1 MQQDVVAGPG
11 SCYIS
16 LRCAVMTQEGNP
28 QDSRSQGVR
37 LALEKPT
44 EKVEKPLTC
53 PIRVTWHTTDHCDG
67 GRRLL
72 QSVRRSPRQ
81 PRYFGPATWN
91 ADVIHGGAE
100 LREGDDAT
108 ESAVNSARAENTEI
122 LCIMGNGAVHSACK
136 AGMMERMRLVHT
148 VARNWVLTLALLG
161 SAITGPPHAGATQ
174 PPAKSPRIALQGE
187 VDLARL
193 VDLCAQRLDL
203 TIEYDASVL
212 KGKATL
218 RLTDTLTDEQ
228 LWELTNRILSLR
240 GFTTVKLHGDDGQ
253 QILSVV
259 RLADAAGLAEVTADE
274 ARGASLA
281 GFVAV
286 VVRVEHQPIKD
297 TSEALKSILSKSGS
311 SVTTLGNSNLLL
323 IADLGPRVEQALQL
337 FRQID
342 QPGPE
347 SIIQRLELTHVSAS
361 HLAAMLA
368 SITAARDLVDG
379 RTSKGRVVAEPGDRA
394 VILIAPPDEADGWR
408 SLVQRFDQV
417 PPVET
422 RTYSPRYFGLDE
434 VATLIEQA
442 VHPTGSGEDQWRLV
456 RDQLTGSIILTASPL
471 AHEQVQSIIDRLNS
485 MPAESRRPMRTYQV
499 RNRSVTEV
507 VDVLERLMNS
517 GVLEEAAGTGART
530 APSSPP
536 NPEPSGPSPRL
547 VPGSPVIQSPS
558 PSTDPPLS
566 SPDSRRSGATAA
578 GDGPNPSSLTLTAD
592 EMTSTIIATGEPRL
606 LDQVEQLIRQ
616 LDVRQPQVMVEILI
630 VSLSES
636 QTIDLGVELEKIEV
650 SGDVRLTLSSLFG
663 LSSFTN
669 GLRSVGN
676 GQGGSALV
684 LSPGD
689 FSVVVRAL
697 ETINDGRSLNVP
709 RVLVN
714 NNQEAMLNSVLQQPF
729 VSINAFNTIATTS
742 FGGTQDAGT
751 VITVK
756 PQIAQGDHMIID
768 YSVTLSAFVGE
779 PTDPSLPPPRQ
790 ENSLQSVATIPDGY
804 VVALGGIEVTS
815 ESKGV
820 SQVPG
825 LAEIPIVG
833 ELFKNRSRSQSR
845 NRFYVFIRPSILRR
859 LDFEDLRYLSEA
871 PLEAGAIDDGWPTV
885 EPRVIR

>member
-53 PIRVTWHTTDHCDG
+53 PIRVTWHTTDHFDG
-67 GRRLL
+67 GRSLL
-72 QSVRRSPRQ
+72 QSVRRSPHQ

-91 ADVIHGGAE
+91 ADAIHGGAE

-274 ARGASLA
+274 ACGASLA

-347 SIIQRLELTHVSAS
+347 SIIQRLELTHLPAS
-361 HLAAMLA
+361 RLAAMLA
-368 SITAARDLVDG
+368 SIAAARDLVDG
-379 RTSKGRVVAEPGDRA
+379 RTSEGRVVAEPGDRA

-408 SLVQRFDQV
+408 SLVQRFDQA

-434 VATLIEQA
+434 VATLIEQVA
-442 VHPTGSGEDQWRLV
+442 HPTGGGGQWRLV
-456 RDQLTGSIILTASPL
+456 RDQLTGSIILTASPP

-485 MPAESRRPMRTYQV
+485 MPAESRRPTRTYQV

-507 VDVLERLMNS
+507 IDVLHRLMNS
-517 GVLEEAAGTGART
+517 GVLEEAAGTGTRV
-530 APSSPP
+530 APSSPL
-536 NPEPSGPSPRL
+536 NPAPSEPSSRL
-547 VPGSPVIQSPS
+547 VPGSPVIQSLS
-558 PSTDPPLS
+558 SSSDQSQS
-566 SPDSRRSGATAA
+566 SPDSWRPGATAA
-578 GDGPNPSSLTLTAD
+578 ADGPNPSSLVLTAD
-592 EMTSTIIATGEPRL
+592 EMTSTIIAMGEPRL
-606 LDQVEQLIRQ
+606 LAQVEQLIRQ

-663 LSSFTN
+663 LSSVTN

-676 GQGGSALV
+676 AQGGSALV

-714 NNQEAMLNSVLQQPF
+714 NNQEATLNSVLQQPF

-751 VITVK
+751 VITV
-756 PQIAQGDHMIID
+756 
-768 YSVTLSAFVGE
+768 
-779 PTDPSLPPPRQ
+779 
-790 ENSLQSVATIPDGY
+790 
-804 VVALGGIEVTS
+804 
-815 ESKGV
+815 
-820 SQVPG
+820 
-825 LAEIPIVG
+825 
-833 ELFKNRSRSQSR
+833 
-845 NRFYVFIRPSILRR
+845 
-859 LDFEDLRYLSEA
+859 
-871 PLEAGAIDDGWPTV
+871 
-885 EPRVIR
+885 